1 MPAVISAMRM
11 MRNFL
16 WGLLTKPITKPIAIA
31 RDIIHQPNKAFPVI
45 DFLKGLS
52 VLMVIL
58 FHVFFAVFF
67 LFKKSPEK
75 LAAFVENIPQW
86 LNIVLGADKAVDIFF
101 MLSSFLLTYGLLKVY
116 SKRQTIDFG
125 RFYLHRFFRIYPLF
139 LVALLLYSLG
149 DLNKLLTEGW
159 YSLLFIENI
168 YSKGIIPVQWS
179 LSIEVQFYLILPFL
193 IVFLAKCK
201 QPIVWLSLMI
211 VGALLVRFAVA
222 YQTPAI
228 YQTHWYQFTQQ
239 VDPAIY
245 MNAMYYVI
253 ETRIS
258 PLLLGVLWAF
268 ILWQKPSFEL
278 TLSRIQKAFI
288 WIFGLGIIYLS
299 MKFPVY
305 NPTSTYY
312 TDFSESLNL
321 AGITLH
327 RFVFS
332 ATILTL
338 VLLFH
343 FDTHSE
349 NNRLTCWKGWRLL
362 SEVAYPM
369 YFFHFPFVAIAWA
382 IVLGTIDPKLVEYI
396 NMSLIPLVFVLA
408 VLMTL
413 YLSLWLNYW
422 VEARFIRMGKRLES
436 KWFTR

>member
-1 MPAVISAMRM
+1 MPTFILL

-16 WGLLTKPITKPIAIA
+16 FGLVTKPFTKPISIAL
-31 RDIIHQPNKAFPVI
+31 DIIHQPNKAFPVI
-45 DFLKGLS
+45 DFLKGVS

-75 LAAFVENIPQW
+75 LAAFVESIPDW
-86 LNIVLGADKAVDIFF
+86 INIVLGADKAVDIFF
-101 MLSSFLLTYGLLKVY
+101 MLSSFLLTYGLLKIY
-116 SKRQTIDFG
+116 SKRQNIDFG
-125 RFYLHRFFRIYPLF
+125 RFFLHRFFRIYPLF
-139 LVALLLYSLG
+139 VVALLLYGLG

-193 IVFLAKCK
+193 VVFLAKRK

-211 VGALLVRFAVA
+211 VGSLLTRFAVA
-222 YQTPAI
+222 YQTPDI
-228 YQTHWYQFTQQ
+228 YQTQWYQFIQK
-239 VDPAIY
+239 VDPAVY

-268 ILWQKPSFEL
+268 VLWQKPNIEL
-278 TLSRIQKAFI
+278 SLSLIQKTFI

-312 TDFSESLNL
+312 TDFSAGLNL
-321 AGITLH
+321 AAITLH

-332 ATILTL
+332 ATILAL
-338 VLLFH
+338 VLLFY
-343 FDTHSE
+343 FDTHSK

-382 IVLGTIDPKLVEYI
+382 IVLGTIDPKLVDHVQ
-396 NMSLIPLVFVLA
+396 MSLIPLVFLLA

-422 VEARFIRMGKRLES
+422 VEARFIKMGKRLES
-436 KWFTR
+436 KWFTN

>member
-1 MPAVISAMRM
+1 MPTFISLMN
-11 MRNFL
+11 NFL
-16 WGLLTKPITKPIAIA
+16 IGLVTKPITKPISIA

-67 LFKKSPEK
+67 LFKKDPEK
-75 LAAFVENIPQW
+75 LTQFVENIPDW
-86 LNIVLGADKAVDIFF
+86 LSIVLAADKAVDIFF

-116 SKRQTIDFG
+116 NKRQNIDFG

-139 LVALLLYSLG
+139 VVALLLYSLG

-201 QPIVWLSLMI
+201 QPIAWLILMI
-211 VGALLVRFAVA
+211 VGALLLRFAVA

-228 YQTHWYQFTQQ
+228 YQTHWYQFIQQ

-245 MNAMYYVI
+245 MNNMYYVI
-253 ETRIS
+253 QTRIS

-268 ILWQKPSFEL
+268 ILWQRPSFEL
-278 TLSRIQKAFI
+278 TLSLTQKAFI
-288 WIFGLGIIYLS
+288 WIFGLATIYLS

-305 NPTSTYY
+305 NPTSAYY

-321 AGITLH
+321 AAITLH

-382 IVLGTIDPKLVEYI
+382 IVLGTIDPKQVEHI
-396 NMSLIPLVFVLA
+396 QMSLIPLVFVIA

-436 KWFTR
+436 KWFTN

>member
-1 MPAVISAMRM
+1 MSAFISLMQK
-11 MRNFL
+11 FL
-16 WGLLTKPITKPIAIA
+16 FGLVTKPITKPISIA

-75 LAAFVENIPQW
+75 LTEFVESIPSW
-86 LNIVLGADKAVDIFF
+86 LNIVLAADKAVDIFF
-101 MLSSFLLTYGLLKVY
+101 MISSFLLTYGLLKVY
-116 SKRQTIDFG
+116 SKRQSIDFG
-125 RFYLHRFFRIYPLF
+125 RFYFHRFFRIYPLF
-139 LVALLLYSLG
+139 VVALLLYGLG

-193 IVFLAKCK
+193 VVLLAKTK
-201 QPIVWLSLMI
+201 QPIAWLSLMI
-211 VGALLVRFAVA
+211 VVALLVRFAIA

-228 YQTHWYQFTQQ
+228 YQTHWYQFIQQ

-268 ILWQKPSFEL
+268 ILWQKPSFTL
-278 TLSRIQKAFI
+278 TLSRVQKAFI
-288 WIFGLGIIYLS
+288 WMIGLGIIYLS

-305 NPTSTYY
+305 SPTSPYY
-312 TDFSESLNL
+312 TDFNESLNL
-321 AGITLH
+321 VAITLH

-332 ATILTL
+332 AAILAL
-338 VLLFH
+338 VLVFH
-343 FDTHSE
+343 FDTTSE

-382 IVLGTIDPKLVEYI
+382 IVLGTIDPKLVDHI
-396 NMSLIPLVFVLA
+396 QMSLIPLVFIIA

-422 VEARFIRMGKRLES
+422 VEARFIKMGKRLES
-436 KWFTR
+436 RWFTR